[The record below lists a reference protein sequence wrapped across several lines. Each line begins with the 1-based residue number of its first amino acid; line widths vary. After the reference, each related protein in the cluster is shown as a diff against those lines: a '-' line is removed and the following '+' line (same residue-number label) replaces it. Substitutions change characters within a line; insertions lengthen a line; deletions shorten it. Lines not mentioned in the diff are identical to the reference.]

1 MKIPSIRPSC
11 VFRFNSTEMA
21 SLPRYNLGGRYDHS
35 PSWTYFLFLQFSPS
49 SILSK
54 SPALEWKQAWL
65 GGYTRTCFAC
75 PSTGYKR
82 DKGNAEADTRGCRWN
97 GFHHGQQRNHDFHR
111 VSNSAHGRAHA
122 RTFSSLALRRPL
134 NLYRD
139 RDDRNKVRVHPVP
152 GDFRGE
158 IWKCDYV
165 AGLNS
170 KFGIWNENW
179 CREILFIPLWIRLEN

>member
-1 MKIPSIRPSC
+1 MIIRQVGHISC
-11 VFRFNSTEMA
+11 FFNFLHPLSYPNPPRWNENRLGSVDTLGRA
-21 SLPRYNLGGRYDHS
+21 SRVLRLGIKGTRETQRRIREDAGR
-35 PSWTYFLFLQFSPS
+35 
-49 SILSK
+49 
-54 SPALEWKQAWL
+54 
-65 GGYTRTCFAC
+65 R
-75 PSTGYKR
+75 
-82 DKGNAEADTRGCRWN
+82 N

-139 RDDRNKVRVHPVP
+139 RDDRNKVRVHPVR

-165 AGLNS
+165 ARLNS
-170 KFGIWNENW
+170 KFGIGMRIGAGSEV
-179 CREILFIPLWIRLEN
+179 LFIPLWIRLEN

>member
-54 SPALEWKQAWL
+54 SPVLERKQAWL

-82 DKGNAEADTRGCRWN
+82 DKGNAEADTRGCRQEERLPPRSATKSRLPSS
-97 GFHHGQQRNHDFHR
+97 F
-111 VSNSAHGRAHA
+111 SAHGRAHA

-139 RDDRNKVRVHPVP
+139 RDDRNKVRVHPVR

-165 AGLNS
+165 ARLNS

-179 CREILFIPLWIRLEN
+179 CREILFIPL

>member
-54 SPALEWKQAWL
+54 SPVLERKQAWL
-65 GGYTRTCFAC
+65 GGYTRGRA
-75 PSTGYKR
+75 SRVLRLGI
-82 DKGNAEADTRGCRWN
+82 KGTRETQRRIREDAGRRN

-139 RDDRNKVRVHPVP
+139 RDDRNKVRVHPVR

-165 AGLNS
+165 ARLNS

-179 CREILFIPLWIRLEN
+179 CREILFIPL